1 VYRQLQTSRGGGGF
15 TLIELLV
22 VIAIIAILAA
32 ILFPVFAQA
41 REKARAGACL
51 SNTKQIGTALYMY
64 VQDYDE
70 NLPYTYNWWGIG
82 TYVVGSITYKATVGI
97 VPPPIYLAPYVKNF
111 GVFNCPSNAKQLP
124 TSGTITYGTAIQSY
138 GWNWYITYVSNNYP
152 AFAGRTGGQYEGVS
166 LGAIQKPADQ
176 VMMGD
181 SNPDRLGGGY
191 IYPHTNVYTATQGY
205 QGKPF
210 RHSEGDNYIF
220 LDGHA
225 KWFKGESI
233 RDKVW
238 FPDGRTANEAK
249 VP

>member
-1 VYRQLQTSRGGGGF
+1 MRQIRGF

-41 REKARAGACL
+41 RDKARAAACL
-51 SNTKQIGTALYMY
+51 SNTRQIATAVAMY

-70 NLPYTYNWWGIG
+70 QLPYAYLYWGPG
-82 TYVVGSITYKATVGI
+82 TYSVSSITYRTTTGL

-111 GVFNCPSNAKQLP
+111 SVFNCPSTSRPLP
-124 TSGTITYGTAIQSY
+124 TSGTIDYGTAIQSY
-138 GWNWYITYVSNNYP
+138 GWNWYITYVPSSYP
-152 AFAGRTGGQYEGVS
+152 PFNGRTGGQYEGVS
-166 LGAIQKPADQ
+166 LGAIQKPADM
-176 VMMGD
+176 VLMGD
-181 SNPDRLGGGY
+181 SNPDRLGGAY
-191 IYPHTNVYTATQGY
+191 IYPHTNVYTVSQGY
-205 QGKPF
+205 IGKILRHQG
-210 RHSEGDNYIF
+210 GDDYIF
-220 LDGHA
+220 ADGHA